1 MKTEVLLSNN
11 NIIQM
16 TTILL
21 YALGKSLSNVTH
33 YSLKHL
39 HRNSFDFL
47 LNSMFQ
53 LLNCV
58 GYWSSG
64 DLRFQ
69 IPPQKEITCGK
80 IG

>member
-1 MKTEVLLSNN
+1 
-11 NIIQM
+11 M

-21 YALGKSLSNVTH
+21 SALGKSLANVTH

-39 HRNSFDFL
+39 HSNLFDFL

-58 GYWSSG
+58 WCWSFEDFG
-64 DLRFQ
+64 FQ
-69 IPPQKEITCGK
+69 IPPEKEITC
-80 IG
+80 